1 MVASGVGRRAG
12 QSALLHMDTKV
23 ERRFCLSSS
32 VALEVWMDDADSKIL
47 VNPACEPARVDR

>member
-1 MVASGVGRRAG
+1 
-12 QSALLHMDTKV
+12 MDTKV